1 MSYGSIYPVSYW
13 GNVNEANGWGIVYP
27 FNSDKS
33 FFTADTTLETAD
45 TTQLTADATEY

>member
-27 FNSDKS
+27 FNSDGERRSISFNKLIDDEIFNTSQLKS
-33 FFTADTTLETAD
+33 A
-45 TTQLTADATEY
+45 